1 MLVQL
6 EVIGQFPDPFRQDC
20 DLDFG
25 GPGVLLVFAK
35 LFYGLRLRLRVQSFL
50 FRASAVRKLG
60 FEDDLPLLRPA
71 SAFFSLFLIQ
81 LARLA
86 HSLRIPFN
94 S

>member
-60 FEDDLPLLRPA
+60 FEDGLPLLRPA